1 MRLLALGYIVYVD
14 VLLLYLIA
22 NFVCDYLLLWATAAV
37 TLAKTNWR
45 RLCAG
50 AAIGTAHFL
59 LLYLASLNIIPYYGL
74 LRFIPTILAVTLLM
88 LVTAFYPVSLRRLAK
103 LALHFAGIGFG
114 SGGIGLAAAYLL
126 GTPAEP
132 NTFLGLLTAI
142 AGVLIIAELGW
153 GVVQTSMIRRIYQ
166 LPISI
171 YFGDEVI
178 RVVGLLDTGNHL
190 TDPLTGAPVIVL
202 EQDLIAEILPDDLA
216 ANIQQLEAGD
226 QKALTQLLAASKWS
240 SRFRIIPYSSLGNK
254 NGILVGF
261 RPDRVTLEVSGQSI
275 PAGEAIVGICNH
287 QLDNAGEYQ
296 ALIPPAIIHGTLGTF
311 AQPPAVSPATMG
323 GEGQ

>member
-1 MRLLALGYIVYVD
+1 MALGYIVYVD
-14 VLLLYLIA
+14 ILLLYVIA
-22 NFVCDYLLLWATAAV
+22 NFLCDYLLLWATAAV

-50 AAIGTAHFL
+50 AAIGTLHFL
-59 LLYLASLNIIPYYGL
+59 LLYLASLRIIPYYGL

-88 LVTAFYPVSLRRLAK
+88 LLITFHPVSLRRLVK
-103 LALHFAGIGFG
+103 LTLHFAGIGFG

-132 NTFLGLLTAI
+132 NTFLGLLAAI
-142 AGVLIIAELGW
+142 AGILVIAEIGW

-166 LPISI
+166 LPIRI

-202 EQDLIAEILPDDLA
+202 EQDLLTDLLPADLA

-226 QKALTQLLAASKWS
+226 EKALTQLLAASQWS
-240 SRFRIIPYSSLGNK
+240 SRFRIIPYSSLGSK

-261 RPDRVTLEVSGQSI
+261 RPDKVTLDVSGQSV
-275 PAGEAIVGICNH
+275 PTGEAIVAICNH
-287 QLDNAGEYQ
+287 QLDNAGEYR
-296 ALIPPAIIHGTLGTF
+296 ALIPPSIVHGTLGESS
-311 AQPPAVSPATMG
+311 PSPAVSPAAIG